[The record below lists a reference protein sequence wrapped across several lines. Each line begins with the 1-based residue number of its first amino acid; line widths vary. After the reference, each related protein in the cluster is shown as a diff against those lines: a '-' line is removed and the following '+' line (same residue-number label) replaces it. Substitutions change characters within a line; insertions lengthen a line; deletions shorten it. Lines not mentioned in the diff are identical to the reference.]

1 MACFSILIYQII
13 NNLYNMK
20 KVIVYSLFAFILG
33 FGFTSCSSDDGGGS
47 GGSNSELV
55 GKWKKIGITD
65 DEGSDIAYH
74 YHECETLN
82 DYIQFAANGT
92 VKDVEYYEDCQTT
105 EEDSGTYSVN
115 GNILNVQG
123 SNPDG
128 SLISGQLTI
137 TSMTATSLK
146 MKSEEMGIVIVYEA
160 Y

>member
-1 MACFSILIYQII
+1 
-13 NNLYNMK
+13 MK
-20 KVIVYSLFAFILG
+20 KVFFYSLFASFIGLS
-33 FGFTSCSSDDGGGS
+33 FMSCSSDDGGT
-47 GGSNSELV
+47 GGSNSEIV

-82 DYIQFAANGT
+82 DFIQFSENGT
-92 VKDVEYYEDCQTT
+92 VKDVEYYGDCQTT
-105 EEDSGTYSVN
+105 EEESGTYSVN

-128 SLISGQLTI
+128 AMISGKLTI
-137 TSMTATSLK
+137 TNLTANSLK
-146 MKSEEMGIVIVYEA
+146 VKSEEIGLVIVYEA